1 MSTDKKK
8 IAIEGMHCAGC
19 VANVENELKK
29 IPGIEEAAVN
39 LNTGSAMLRYD
50 HDKVQDEAFYKAVQK
65 AGYTAQPLDRKEG
78 AIEKQ
83 MARKDEK
90 SASARKNMITA
101 WAAAVPL
108 ILWMIPEMI
117 FSYAFPNELIYIIGT
132 FLLSAFTVFVPGRET
147 CRSAWRTA
155 KSLKPNMDVLIAL
168 GTSAALVTGILAV
181 LGYFDAVPKLGNF
194 APIAGMIM
202 AIHLTGR
209 YIESRA
215 RGRASEAIRKLSSLK
230 IKDAAIRKNGK
241 EVLVPVNQLQI
252 GDVMMVRP
260 GEKIPTDGTVVSG
273 ESYVDESLATG
284 ESMPVKKEKGHS
296 VIGGTINQGGLL
308 RVEAERLGEDTFLSQ
323 VIKLVEDAQTTKV
336 PIQTLADRVTAVFV
350 PIILGISL
358 LTAVSW
364 LVFPEAL
371 RSVVVWASDFLPW
384 VNPGMDPV
392 SLAIFAAIAVLV
404 IACPCALGLAT
415 PTALMVGS
423 GKGAENGILIRNGAA
438 IQILESATVL
448 LLDKTGTV
456 TKGVPAITDIVTA
469 EETSEDTLMSLG
481 AGAEAGSEHP
491 LGRVVVHYAQN
502 RNIPIPEAE
511 NFNAVTGK
519 GISAYIS
526 GKRILAGNLSY
537 LREEEVTIPET
548 ALSKAE
554 ELQSQGKTV
563 ILFASG
569 NTLLGLFGIS
579 DPLREG
585 IRETVSAIKSLGIKP
600 VLITGDNEET
610 AKRIAREAG
619 IPEYQARMLPQDKA
633 GVTEEY
639 RKQNQVVVMVGDG
652 INDAPALASA
662 DVGIAMG
669 SGTDIAAEAGDIVLV
684 RNDPQGIIRAIN
696 LSRGTFRKIKQNLFW
711 ASGYNLIM
719 IPLAVMGLLHPILA
733 EIAMAFSSVSVVA
746 NSRLLQRKSIDQK
759 ELQ

>member
-1 MSTDKKK
+1 M
-8 IAIEGMHCAGC
+8 
-19 VANVENELKK
+19 
-29 IPGIEEAAVN
+29 
-39 LNTGSAMLRYD
+39 
-50 HDKVQDEAFYKAVQK
+50 
-65 AGYTAQPLDRKEG
+65 
-78 AIEKQ
+78 
-83 MARKDEK
+83 
-90 SASARKNMITA
+90 
-101 WAAAVPL
+101 
-108 ILWMIPEMI
+108 
-117 FSYAFPNELIYIIGT
+117 
-132 FLLSAFTVFVPGRET
+132 
-147 CRSAWRTA
+147 
-155 KSLKPNMDVLIAL
+155 
-168 GTSAALVTGILAV
+168 
-181 LGYFDAVPKLGNF
+181 
-194 APIAGMIM
+194 
-202 AIHLTGR
+202 
-209 YIESRA
+209 
-215 RGRASEAIRKLSSLK
+215 
-230 IKDAAIRKNGK
+230 
-241 EVLVPVNQLQI
+241 
-252 GDVMMVRP
+252 
-260 GEKIPTDGTVVSG
+260 
-273 ESYVDESLATG
+273 
-284 ESMPVKKEKGHS
+284 
-296 VIGGTINQGGLL
+296 
-308 RVEAERLGEDTFLSQ
+308 
-323 VIKLVEDAQTTKV
+323 
-336 PIQTLADRVTAVFV
+336 
-350 PIILGISL
+350 
-358 LTAVSW
+358 
-364 LVFPEAL
+364 
-371 RSVVVWASDFLPW
+371 
-384 VNPGMDPV
+384 
-392 SLAIFAAIAVLV
+392 
-404 IACPCALGLAT
+404 
-415 PTALMVGS
+415 
-423 GKGAENGILIRNGAA
+423 
-438 IQILESATVL
+438 
-448 LLDKTGTV
+448 DKTGTV